1 MTSDHGWVEP
11 VDGSEPAAQHDDLE
25 HWLHGIRTDL
35 ADNPPDWLGT
45 ASTSDGAQAPLDAT
59 VPLTS
64 DGDTDPQPRGSQT
77 SGRHR
82 AED

>member
-1 MTSDHGWVEP
+1 VTSDDGWVEP
-11 VDGSEPAAQHDDLE
+11 LDASEPAAQHDDLE

-35 ADNPPDWLGT
+35 ADNPPDWL
-45 ASTSDGAQAPLDAT
+45 ASTSDGAQAPLNAT
-59 VPLTS
+59 APPTP
-64 DGDTDPQPRGSQT
+64 DGDTGPQSRGAQT